1 MTIFTGIILYIMIYW
16 LMLFAV
22 LPFGNKPVEEVEVGN
37 ATSAPANPRMK
48 MKFLVTAGVAA
59 IIWAAVFLAIHFDV
73 IDFYDI
79 AEQMQKEDLAQ

>member
-22 LPFGNKPVEEVEVGN
+22 LPFGNRPVEEVEMGN

-48 MKFLVTAGVAA
+48 VKFLVTAVVAA
-59 IIWAAVFLAIHFDV
+59 IIWTAVFLMIRFDV
-73 IDFYDI
+73 IDFYSI
-79 AEQMQKEDLAQ
+79 AEQMQKEDLAK

>member
-1 MTIFTGIILYIMIYW
+1 MTIFTGVILYIMIYW

-22 LPFGNKPVEEVEVGN
+22 LPFGNKPVEEVEMGN

-48 MKFLVTAGVAA
+48 IKFLVTAGVAGA
-59 IIWAAVFLAIHFDV
+59 IWVAVFLMIHFDV

-79 AEQMQKEDLAQ
+79 AEQMQTEDLTR